1 MLRILL
7 IVVLTVAAHFFVKAI
22 RRFSQYLL
30 TMKVDSEAAS
40 EANLT
45 RRYPKIATI
54 ITILVSAVT
63 FSIYFV
69 AVGMVLREFKISL
82 TTYFA
87 SATVIGLAVGFGLQ
101 GFVQDLVIGLT
112 LIFSDALNIGEVV
125 KLGDEIGRVDNIGL
139 RFTTL
144 INLHGQRILIPNRN
158 ISVISQFRG
167 GCIRAYVDIQLPGE
181 VHEDETSQAIE
192 PSPRQAA
199 GNLHRKDENL
209 FSVRSQTPPQAAENA
224 IAIAVQAIA
233 KGMYHQHRSIILA
246 APETFGIKEAKAG
259 QWRYLRI
266 KFKLW
271 PGQMKIIE
279 ETFEERVVQLLKK
292 SYTDYAAW
300 MITITYKVE

>member
-1 MLRILL
+1 MKLIAVFADINPFLRILL
-7 IVVLTVAAHFFVKAI
+7 IIVLTVAAHFSIKAI

-30 TMKVDSEAAS
+30 TMKIDSKAAS

-69 AVGMVLREFKISL
+69 AVGMILREFKISL

-125 KLGDEIGRVDNIGL
+125 KLGDEIGTVDNIGL

-158 ISVISQFRG
+158 IAVISQFRG
-167 GCIRAYVDIQLPGE
+167 GCIRAYVDIQLPRE
-181 VHEDETSQAIE
+181 VDENETSQAIE
-192 PSPRQAA
+192 
-199 GNLHRKDENL
+199 
-209 FSVRSQTPPQAAENA
+209 
-224 IAIAVQAIA
+224 AIA

-246 APETFGIKEAKAG
+246 APETFGIKDAKAG
-259 QWRYLRI
+259 QWRYMRI

-271 PGQMKIIE
+271 PGQMKIVE
-279 ETFEERVVQLLKK
+279 ETFKEMVVQILKK

>member
-1 MLRILL
+1 MKLLDILSGINPILRILC
-7 IVVLTVAAHFFVKAI
+7 IVVLSVAAHFAVKAI
-22 RRFSQYLL
+22 RRISQKML
-30 TMKVDSEAAS
+30 TMKVDRKAISEENMA
-40 EANLT
+40 

-69 AVGMVLREFKISL
+69 AVGMILREFKISL

-158 ISVISQFRG
+158 IAVISQFRG
-167 GCIRAYVDIQLPGE
+167 GCIRAYVDIQLPQE
-181 VHEDETSQAIE
+181 VDEKEISRRRSRHCQGHV
-192 PSPRQAA
+192 SPAQIHHSGCT
-199 GNLHRKDENL
+199 GNLRDQGMSRMAMALSAH
-209 FSVRSQTPPQAAENA
+209 Q
-224 IAIAVQAIA
+224 VQAVAGTNENRRRDIQR
-233 KGMYHQHRSIILA
+233 KSGPGIQKIRYRLRSLD
-246 APETFGIKEAKAG
+246 
-259 QWRYLRI
+259 
-266 KFKLW
+266 
-271 PGQMKIIE
+271 
-279 ETFEERVVQLLKK
+279 
-292 SYTDYAAW
+292 DYR
-300 MITITYKVE
+300 ELQS

>member
-1 MLRILL
+1 MKLANRFTELDPMLRILL
-7 IVVLTVAAHFFVKAI
+7 IILLTVAAHFTVKAI

-30 TMKVDSEAAS
+30 TMKVDRKVAS
-40 EANLT
+40 ETSLT
-45 RRYPKIATI
+45 RRYPKVATI

-158 ISVISQFRG
+158 IGVIGQFRG
-167 GCIRAYVDIQLPGE
+167 GCIRAYVDIQLPQE
-181 VHEDETSQAIE
+181 VDEETISQAI
-192 PSPRQAA
+192 
-199 GNLHRKDENL
+199 
-209 FSVRSQTPPQAAENA
+209 
-224 IAIAVQAIA
+224 QAIA
-233 KGMYHQHRSIILA
+233 NGMYHQHKSIILA
-246 APETFGIKEAKAG
+246 APETFGIKVVKAG

-271 PGQMKIIE
+271 PGQIKIIE
-279 ETFEERVVQLLKK
+279 ETFKESVVQVIKR
-292 SYTDYAAW
+292 SYADYAPW
-300 MITITYKVE
+300 MITVTYKVE

>member
-1 MLRILL
+1 MKLAGILSEINPMLRILL

-30 TMKVDSEAAS
+30 TMEVDSESAS

-63 FSIYFV
+63 FTIYFV

-112 LIFSDALNIGEVV
+112 LIFSDALSIGEVV
-125 KLGDEIGRVDNIGL
+125 KLGDEIGRVENIGL

-144 INLHGQRILIPNRN
+144 ITLHGQRILIPNRN
-158 ISVISQFRG
+158 IAVISLFRG
-167 GCIRAYVDIQLPGE
+167 GCIRAYVDIQLPKE
-181 VHEDETSQAIE
+181 V
-192 PSPRQAA
+192 
-199 GNLHRKDENL
+199 DENEI
-209 FSVRSQTPPQAAENA
+209 SPA
-224 IAIAVQAIA
+224 IQAIA
-233 KGMYHQHRSIILA
+233 KGNYHQHRSLILA
-246 APETFGIKEAKAG
+246 APETFGIKDAKDG

-271 PGQMKIIE
+271 PGQMKIVE
-279 ETFEERVVQLLKK
+279 ETFKEMVVQVLKRPFP
-292 SYTDYAAW
+292 DYAAW

>member
-1 MLRILL
+1 MKLAEILSQINPMFRILL
-7 IVVLTVAAHFFVKAI
+7 IVVFTVAAHFAVKAI

-30 TMKVDSEAAS
+30 TIKVDRDAAS
-40 EANLT
+40 EESLT

-54 ITILVSAVT
+54 LTILVSAVT
-63 FSIYFV
+63 FTIYFV
-69 AVGMVLREFKISL
+69 AVGMILREFKISL

-158 ISVISQFRG
+158 IAVIGKFRG
-167 GCIRAYVDIQLPGE
+167 GCIRAYVDIQLPRE
-181 VHEDETSQAIE
+181 IDEEETSQAI
-192 PSPRQAA
+192 
-199 GNLHRKDENL
+199 
-209 FSVRSQTPPQAAENA
+209 
-224 IAIAVQAIA
+224 QAIA
-233 KGMYHQHRSIILA
+233 KGMYHQHKSIILA
-246 APETFGIKEAKAG
+246 TPEIFGVKDVKDG

-266 KFKLW
+266 KVKLW

-279 ETFEERVVQLLKK
+279 ETFKERVVQVLKK
-292 SYTDYAAW
+292 SYPDYAAW
-300 MITITYKVE
+300 MITVTYKVE